1 MCIHTT
7 VVVLELSCIQARVHT
22 SPDHTK
28 SCREDGLYDSI
39 YSTFI
44 TVKKSKKKNN
54 NNTTIHN
61 LQRCSYLDDI
71 LALRVCIGF

>member
-1 MCIHTT
+1 MAYMT
-7 VVVLELSCIQARVHT
+7 
-22 SPDHTK
+22 
-28 SCREDGLYDSI
+28 I

-44 TVKKSKKKNN
+44 TVKKSKKKKKKNNNNN